1 MQQRTAELA
10 VARDKAEVANQA
22 KSSFLANMSH
32 ELRSPLNAILGF
44 SHIMARSQSLH
55 PEHQENLGIINRS
68 GEHLLSLINPVWNL
82 SKIKIV
88 PNFITDTNFYL
99 YRLLDDIADM
109 FQLKADDK
117 KLHLLVE
124 YTSVLPR

>member
-44 SHIMARSQSLH
+44 SQIMARSQSLH

-88 PNFITDTNFYL
+88 PKFITDTNFFL

-109 FQLKADDK
+109 FQIKADDK

>member
-44 SHIMARSQSLH
+44 SQIMARSQSLP

-88 PNFITDTNFYL
+88 PNFITDTNFFL

-109 FQLKADDK
+109 FQIKADDN